1 MKVRRIKI
9 LFLISCS
16 ILTVTACA
24 KSKAESGA
32 SSPDQENSIK
42 AEVTAN
48 HKQEELP
55 LSQDM
60 TSESSPTESAQVAD
74 ENPSVNSSLFTP
86 QKMSFEGNEFSNY
99 LENTI
104 QPENISCRIFGFHA
118 PAEYTSD
125 TSQDFLLSLE
135 VLGNT
140 DASYAAVSNKGTGYL
155 YLFVLDKS
163 ADTIR
168 EYLKSDAWPTGCNF
182 SSDNTYPILLTGDTV
197 ISTETKD
204 SLDTIYGSCDIL
216 FSELETSL
224 TDLDILSVKNPIYVE
239 SAYFSVKIAVTDTSF
254 VTNDIAILYMYP
266 PESSTPSEYQGY
278 LKNLIPDMLT
288 P

>member
-32 SSPDQENSIK
+32 SSPDQENSIE

-135 VLGNT
+135 VLTMDGVMTFSICFGPFLAPTPISPSLWKTGN
-140 DASYAAVSNKGTGYL
+140 GY
-155 YLFVLDKS
+155 FK
-163 ADTIR
+163 R
-168 EYLKSDAWPTGCNF
+168 E
-182 SSDNTYPILLTGDTV
+182 
-197 ISTETKD
+197 
-204 SLDTIYGSCDIL
+204 SLGLMMI
-216 FSELETSL
+216 
-224 TDLDILSVKNPIYVE
+224 V
-239 SAYFSVKIAVTDTSF
+239 
-254 VTNDIAILYMYP
+254 
-266 PESSTPSEYQGY
+266 
-278 LKNLIPDMLT
+278 
-288 P
+288 